1 MSATSET
8 PRWFT
13 SRRFVTTSIIVLC
26 AILTVEAVIAIGFR
40 DNDYLCHVTFG
51 QEFLAGDPYASDGN
65 YYLLGRLGADA
76 VFALLPYYVGR
87 AICFALGVAS
97 LGISIYL
104 WTRMA
109 QAHDPVPPSRI
120 WPTIVLTLVVL
131 LAFLLRD
138 LDECGLQLMLLGMLS
153 AGVWSLWKKQSLLA
167 GLWFAAGASF
177 KSTPLLFLPFL
188 IWKREWKAAT
198 AMALGLMLLN
208 FALPAAYLGPQATV
222 VAVRDWADRM
232 AQIAHDQPEA
242 HPSIHP
248 IEPAKVQNQGLQ
260 AVIARYIESYPPGH
274 SLHMEHP
281 LYFQFGA
288 LPYEQSKTVLKL
300 MILALGVVVAWQFRR
315 SWRSAEGRGHILT
328 ECAVAIVFAAMLS
341 PLVWKQHLVV
351 ALPCVLLVA
360 RSFVTRPDQ
369 PRWRL
374 VAFTTIAAIF
384 LLTRHGIIG
393 RDLSLL
399 LMNYK
404 IDGIAVLALVGLT
417 MTLPRSPAAVQAAA
431 PPQTEALSKTHV
443 RHAA

>member
-1 MSATSET
+1 MSTAAET

-13 SRRFVTTSIIVLC
+13 SRRFVTTSIVVL
-26 AILTVEAVIAIGFR
+26 AVILIVEAVIAIGFR
-40 DNDYLCHVTFG
+40 HNDYLCHITFG
-51 QEFLAGDPYASDGN
+51 EDFLAGDPYASAGN

-76 VFALLPYYVGR
+76 VFALMPYYVGR

-97 LGISIYL
+97 LAVSIYL

-109 QAHDPVPPSRI
+109 QAHDPVPQSRI
-120 WPTIVLTLVVL
+120 WPTIVLTVAVL

-188 IWKREWKAAT
+188 LWKREWKAAT
-198 AMALGLMLLN
+198 AMALGLLLLN
-208 FALPAAYLGPQATV
+208 FALPAAYLGPQTTT

-274 SLHMEHP
+274 SLHVEHP

-288 LPYEQSKTVLKL
+288 LPFEQSKPALKL
-300 MILALGVVVAWQFRR
+300 IILALGLVVAWQFRR
-315 SWRSAEGRGHILT
+315 SWRTSEGRGNILT

-374 VAFTTIAAIF
+374 VAFVMIAATF
-384 LLTRHGIIG
+384 LLTRHGIVG
-393 RDLSLL
+393 REMSLL
-399 LMNYK
+399 LMSYK
-404 IDGIAVLALVGLT
+404 INGIATLALVGLT
-417 MTLPRSPAAVQAAA
+417 MTLPRSQAAMQTLAA
-431 PPQTEALSKTHV
+431 PTTKPMSQDNV
-443 RHAA
+443 RQAA